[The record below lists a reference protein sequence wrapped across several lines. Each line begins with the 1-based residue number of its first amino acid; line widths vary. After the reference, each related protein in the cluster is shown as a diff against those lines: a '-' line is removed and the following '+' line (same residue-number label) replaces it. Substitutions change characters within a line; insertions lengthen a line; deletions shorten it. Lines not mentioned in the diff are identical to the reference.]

1 MKSVNQ
7 VAIIGTGIIATALA
21 NLTSG
26 HGYKTL
32 VFARSDAS
40 EEKFWKNYKD
50 HWRVFKNQGLLSE

>member
-40 EEKFWKNYKD
+40 EEKFWKNLK
-50 HWRVFKNQGLLSE
+50 WEK